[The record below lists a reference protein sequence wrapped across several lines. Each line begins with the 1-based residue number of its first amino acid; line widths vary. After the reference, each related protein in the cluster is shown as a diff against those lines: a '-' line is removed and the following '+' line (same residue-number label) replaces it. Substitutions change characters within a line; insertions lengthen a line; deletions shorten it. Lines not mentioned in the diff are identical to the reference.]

1 MVIAEALRGSA
12 WARGMTGCMG
22 YGVWLVRKERKESG
36 GAFWSPFSR
45 FTSSEWAM
53 ACSSAARRGER
64 RDLARNVIMTSVQL
78 SRGECGEKKDGG
90 RQTPMHNARMEGG
103 E

>member
-36 GAFWSPFSR
+36 GAFWVAVQPVHDLRVGDGVFQR
-45 FTSSEWAM
+45 GMEGR
-53 ACSSAARRGER
+53 AARSRSQCDN
-64 RDLARNVIMTSVQL
+64 DL
-78 SRGECGEKKDGG
+78 G
-90 RQTPMHNARMEGG
+90 RYS
-103 E
+103 